1 MSRADTPR
9 RVLASFLIATGL
21 LVAVLPGVATADN
34 TDVSGDGV
42 QSGPGGAVIKD
53 GQNLVKAAGGCAL
66 IVQGGKTVSAGDCSG
81 GSASRP
87 PATTP
92 TPKAPTDHSP
102 SKTTATTPPDPKTAS
117 TGVSTPAPDTRTTT
131 SLTNGTTSGRGKTE
145 DQLCPSGP
153 PKDAL
158 KAKVG
163 RAVDGDTLQLD
174 RKIDGKDRVRLIG
187 VDTPELHGKNGDP
200 EPYAEAAANFASDQ
214 LKGKDV
220 LLVPGKDNTDDYH
233 RLLAYVWTTPG
244 DGVIG
249 TVKGMLGGGPTL
261 FNRTLV
267 DKGYAKVMTIP
278 PNDRYATCFEA
289 AERSARSAGEGR
301 WGTSS
306 STMGATTVTNLDPTA
321 TTMSRT
327 SATAGPTATSQQG
340 PNSAPT
346 TSSTVVKPQE
356 ATSLGRT
363 SSPTTPL
370 TSATTNGGTSTTPST
385 IPEATTSTPSP
396 TATTVSASTS
406 EQETQP
412 VPTPRVEPLVAPQ
425 PTTQVDQPAPTSQPQ
440 PLPDT
445 WPPPASQSQPVATPS
460 TIPYQSLPQSTT
472 PMGETQRLLPDT
484 GGRSPVFLLVGAAL
498 VGAGLLIWRGRPDEH
513 SGR

>member
-1 MSRADTPR
+1 MSRAGTPR
-9 RVLASFLIATGL
+9 RVLASFLCVTGL
-21 LVAVLPGVATADN
+21 LVALLPGIASADN
-34 TDVSGDGV
+34 TAASGDGV
-42 QSGPGGAVIKD
+42 QAGPGGAVIKD
-53 GQNLVKAAGGCAL
+53 GQNLVKAGGGCAL
-66 IVQGGKTVSAGDCSG
+66 IVQDGHTVSAGDCSG
-81 GSASRP
+81 GSASHP
-87 PATTP
+87 PANTP
-92 TPKAPTDHSP
+92 TAKAPKDHSP

-117 TGVSTPAPDTRTTT
+117 TDVSTPAPDTRITTG
-131 SLTNGTTSGRGKTE
+131 LTGGTTSGRGKTE

-158 KAKVG
+158 KSKVQ
-163 RAVDGDTLQLD
+163 RAVDGDTVQLD
-174 RKIDGKDRVRLIG
+174 RKIDGTDRVRLIG

-233 RLLAYVWTTPG
+233 RLLAYVWTAPG

-249 TVKGMLGGGPTL
+249 TVKGMLGGPPTL

-327 SATAGPTATSQQG
+327 SATAGPAATSQQG

-370 TSATTNGGTSTTPST
+370 TSATTNGGTSTMPST
-385 IPEATTSTPSP
+385 IPSTTTST
-396 TATTVSASTS
+396 ATTTS
-406 EQETQP
+406 EQATQP

-425 PTTQVDQPAPTSQPQ
+425 ATTQVDQPAPTSQPQ

-472 PMGETQRLLPDT
+472 PTGETQRLLPDT
-484 GGRSPVFLLVGAAL
+484 GGRSPIFLLVGAAL
-498 VGAGLLIWRGRPDEH
+498 VGVGLLIWRGRPDEH
-513 SGR
+513 SAR

>member
-1 MSRADTPR
+1 MSRAGTPR
-9 RVLASFLIATGL
+9 RVLASFLCVTGL
-21 LVAVLPGVATADN
+21 LVAVLPGAASADN
-34 TDVSGDGV
+34 TGVSGDGV
-42 QSGPGGAVIKD
+42 QAGPGGAVIKD
-53 GQNLVKAAGGCAL
+53 GQNLVKAGGGCAL
-66 IVQGGKTVSAGDCSG
+66 IVQGGHTVSAGDCSG

-92 TPKAPTDHSP
+92 TAKAPTDHSP
-102 SKTTATTPPDPKTAS
+102 SKTTGATRPDPKTAS

-131 SLTNGTTSGRGKTE
+131 SLTNGTTSGQGKTE

-200 EPYAEAAANFASDQ
+200 EPYAEAAANFTSDQ

-249 TVKGMLGGGPTL
+249 TVKGMLGGGPAL

-289 AERSARSAGEGR
+289 TERSARSAGEGR

-321 TTMSRT
+321 TTMSST
-327 SATAGPTATSQQG
+327 STTLGPAATSQQSTN
-340 PNSAPT
+340 PAPT

-356 ATSLGRT
+356 VTSLGRT
-363 SSPTTPL
+363 SSPTAPP
-370 TSATTNGGTSTTPST
+370 TSATTNAGTSTTPST
-385 IPEATTSTPSP
+385 IPSTTSTPAP
-396 TATTVSASTS
+396 TATTTSTTTS
-406 EQETQP
+406 EQATQP
-412 VPTPRVEPLVAPQ
+412 VPTPRVEPLAPQ
-425 PTTQVDQPAPTSQPQ
+425 ATTQVDQPAPTSQQ

-445 WPPPASQSQPVATPS
+445 WPPPASQSQPVAAPS

-472 PMGETQRLLPDT
+472 PTGETQRLLPNT
-484 GGRSPVFLLVGAAL
+484 GGRSPIFLLVGAAL
-498 VGAGLLIWRGRPDEH
+498 VGVGLLIWRGRPDEH
-513 SGR
+513 SAR